1 MTDLALNRRN
11 AGGLI
16 AFVALA
22 LGGGTAIGLATG
34 PDAWFAALAKPSFN
48 PPNWVFAP
56 VWSTLYVMIGVAGW
70 LAWTHG
76 RSSPAMKLWWLQ
88 LVLNFCWS
96 PVFFLLHRTGL
107 ALAII
112 LLLLGAIWA
121 FVAVTARRLPAA
133 ALLFVPY
140 GLWVLFATA
149 LNAAI
154 YLLNRGT

>member
-1 MTDLALNRRN
+1 MADVASKRRN
-11 AGGLI
+11 IGGLI
-16 AFVALA
+16 AFIALA
-22 LGGGTAIGLATG
+22 LGGGTAIGAATG

-70 LAWTHG
+70 RVWTHAP
-76 RSSPAMKLWWLQ
+76 SSLAMKLWWLQ

-96 PVFFLLHRTGL
+96 PVFFSLHRPGL

-112 LLLLGAIWA
+112 VVLLASIWA
-121 FVAVTARRLPAA
+121 FVVAASRRLPAA

-149 LNAAI
+149 LNAALFI
-154 YLLNRGT
+154 LNRNA

>member
-1 MTDLALNRRN
+1 MADAASKRRN
-11 AGGLI
+11 IGGLI
-16 AFVALA
+16 AFIALA
-22 LGGGTAIGLATG
+22 LGGGTAIGMATG
-34 PDAWFAALAKPSFN
+34 PDAWFAALAKPSFH

-70 LAWTHG
+70 LAWTHA
-76 RSSPAMKLWWLQ
+76 RSSLAMKLWWLQ

-96 PVFFLLHRTGL
+96 PTFFSLHRPGL

-112 LLLLGAIWA
+112 VVLVVTIWA
-121 FVAVTARRLPAA
+121 FVAATARRLPAA

-149 LNAAI
+149 LNAALFI
-154 YLLNRGT
+154 LNRTA

>member
-1 MTDLALNRRN
+1 MADVASKRRN
-11 AGGLI
+11 IGGLI
-16 AFVALA
+16 AFIALA
-22 LGGGTAIGLATG
+22 LGGGTAIGAATG

-70 LAWTHG
+70 RVWTHAP
-76 RSSPAMKLWWLQ
+76 SSLAMKLWWLQ

-96 PVFFLLHRTGL
+96 PVFFSLHRPGL

-112 LLLLGAIWA
+112 VVLLASIWA
-121 FVAVTARRLPAA
+121 FVVAASRWLPAA

-149 LNAAI
+149 LNAALFI
-154 YLLNRGT
+154 LNRNA

>member
-1 MTDLALNRRN
+1 MADVASKRRN
-11 AGGLI
+11 IGGLI
-16 AFVALA
+16 AFIALA
-22 LGGGTAIGLATG
+22 LGGGTAIGAATG

-70 LAWTHG
+70 RGWTHAP
-76 RSSPAMKLWWLQ
+76 SSLAMKLWWLQ

-96 PVFFLLHRTGL
+96 PVFFSLHRPGL

-112 LLLLGAIWA
+112 VVLLATIWA
-121 FVAVTARRLPAA
+121 FVVAASRRLPAA

-149 LNAAI
+149 LNAALFI
-154 YLLNRGT
+154 LNRNA